1 MILMALDHI
10 RDMFH
15 RAAMHSSPTDLTKT
29 FPALFFTRWITHFC
43 APTFIFLAGVSAFLW
58 FEGRHTRPQLSR
70 YLLTRGLWLIFLE
83 LTVMRFAYTFNFA
96 ADNPILLIILWVL
109 GACMVGLAA
118 LIYLPRPILLPL
130 SDAVIAL
137 HNTLDGINA
146 AHLKHG
152 AALWRILHQPGA
164 FVLSGRAVVIGYP
177 LIPWIA
183 VIAAG
188 FCAGPLFQISPVK
201 RQKILLLTGSSL
213 SLLFLLLRF
222 VNRYGDRFPW
232 THQPSSMLTLLS
244 FLNTTKYPPSL
255 LFLMMTLGPALAALA
270 LLERFNFRRANPL
283 ILFGRVPLFYF
294 LVHFYLIRV
303 LADLFAWSR
312 YGNAARQFFFQ
323 PLPSMGGSLKLFP
336 ADFGYSLPVVYGVWL
351 LVLVLLYPLC
361 RWFARIKSDHS
372 SVWLTYL

>member
-15 RAAMHSSPTDLTKT
+15 RAAMRFSPTDVTKT
-29 FPALFFTRWITHFC
+29 YPALFFTRWITHFC

-58 FEGRHTRPQLSR
+58 FERRHTRPQLSR

-83 LTVMRFAYTFNFA
+83 LTVMRLAYSFNFA
-96 ADNPILLIILWVL
+96 AANPILLIILWVL
-109 GACMVGLAA
+109 GGCMVVLAA
-118 LIYLPRPILLPL
+118 LIYIPRPILLPL
-130 SDAVIAL
+130 SLAVIAL
-137 HNTLDGINA
+137 HNMLDGISA
-146 AHLKHG
+146 AHLQHG

-164 FVLSGRAVVIGYP
+164 FVLSGRAVVVGYP

-188 FCAGPLFQISPVK
+188 FCAGPLFHFSPEK
-201 RQKILLLTGSSL
+201 RQKILLLTGGGL
-213 SLLFLLLRF
+213 SLLFLFLRF

-232 THQPSSMLTLLS
+232 THPPSFMLTVVS

-255 LFLMMTLGPALAALA
+255 LFLLMTLGPALVALA
-270 LLERFNFRRANPL
+270 LLERFSFRRANPL
-283 ILFGRVPLFYF
+283 LIFGRVPLFYF

-303 LADLFAWSR
+303 LADLFAWFR
-312 YGNAARQFFFQ
+312 YGAAARQFFFE
-323 PLPSMGGSLKLFP
+323 PLPSMGGPLKLFP

-351 LVLVLLYPLC
+351 LVLVILYPLC
-361 RWFARIKSDHS
+361 RWFARLKAEHPAT
-372 SVWLTYL
+372 WLMYL